1 MMIVVLTMLL
11 VLVVS
16 VVLVELK
23 VHIHSVMPISTV
35 DRVALLLLIVRE
47 DLIVVVGRIS
57 VVRIHIALLLYHHLL
72 LGVRV

>member
-1 MMIVVLTMLL
+1 MIVVLTMLL

-23 VHIHSVMPISTV
+23 VHIHSVMPIATI

-47 DLIVVVGRIS
+47 DLVVVVRRIS
-57 VVRIHIALLLYHHLL
+57 VVRIHIAF
-72 LGVRV
+72 

>member
-1 MMIVVLTMLL
+1 MIVVLTMLL

-23 VHIHSVMPISTV
+23 VHIHGVMPISTV

-47 DLIVVVGRIS
+47 DLVVVVRRIS
-57 VVRIHIALLLYHHLL
+57 VVRIQIAF
-72 LGVRV
+72 